1 MNALKRARESLEG
14 SCDIV
19 DRDEILDPAVWALQS
34 IAAALIAQAEAQR
47 PQYVQIGPYTI
58 NPNSVTII
66 YHHADGSLDVGTHS
80 TSTTLEPDAARAFL
94 RWWNEHASIERLD
107 APDA

>member
-1 MNALKRARESLEG
+1 MEK
-14 SCDIV
+14 
-19 DRDEILDPAVWALQS
+19 LDPETVS
-34 IAAALIAQAEAQR
+34 PETMIAISKGNALIAQAEAQR

-66 YHHADGSLDVGTHS
+66 YQHADGSLDVGTHS

-107 APDA
+107 TAARQG